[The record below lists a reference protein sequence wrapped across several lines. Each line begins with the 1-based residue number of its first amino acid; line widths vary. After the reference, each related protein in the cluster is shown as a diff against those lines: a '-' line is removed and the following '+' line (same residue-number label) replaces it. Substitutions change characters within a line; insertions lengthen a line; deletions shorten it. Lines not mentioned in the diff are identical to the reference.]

1 MPTVDE
7 ELWVIPEVM
16 IIIATHADIRS
27 TSQKKPRY
35 VKKPSQAVALTGKS
49 HIYLLL

>member
-7 ELWVIPEVM
+7 ELWVIPDVM

-27 TSQKKPRY
+27 KSQEKTISGCSTHWKIPNILVIAGKPE
-35 VKKPSQAVALTGKS
+35 
-49 HIYLLL
+49 